1 MRISR
6 FVMNAGAKIIVS
18 DTDRDVKKSDGS
30 FNDFPSKIK
39 WWVKRI
45 NIQKRFKVRFAA
57 RCSTKTIINVASE
70 KFGFRAGVLFKNKYW
85 RTISAIS
92 AWKANSLKENLKSLN
107 CSKIKDWF
115 PKRSGRFM
123 DIKIYEKQ
131 VVKVRVS
138 AIR

>member
-1 MRISR
+1 
-6 FVMNAGAKIIVS
+6 MNAGAKMIVS
-18 DTDRDVKKSDGS
+18 DTDWDVKKSDARS
-30 FNDFPSKIK
+30 FTDFPSKIK

-45 NIQKRFKVRFAA
+45 NIRNKRFKVRFAA